1 VRNDRPTDYDWA
13 KTLEPGWHK
22 HRMENFNILVSGG
35 FASEDLVNDGWTD
48 IIRNLLFIAS
58 QGDNK
63 NLSPKE
69 LADLAELA
77 DFKKMEQVRAR
88 VDEVIKDPATAEA
101 LKPWYRQ
108 FCKRPCFHDDYLAA
122 FNRPNVELVD
132 TQGQGVDKITED
144 AVWANGKEY
153 KVDCLIYATG
163 FEVGTDYTRRAGYDL
178 KGRGGLTLSQ
188 KWADGMRTLYGMNV
202 RDFPNVFIMGPAQA
216 GFTANYPHLLLEQ
229 AVHISYVIDEARK
242 RQARIVQPTEEA
254 ESGWVQT
261 IIDNAALRRKFL
273 EECTPGYYNNEGK
286 PADRSEQNASY
297 GAGSV
302 KYFEIL
308 EDWRKAGK
316 LDGLEIA

>member
-1 VRNDRPTDYDWA
+1 
-13 KTLEPGWHK
+13 
-22 HRMENFNILVSGG
+22 
-35 FASEDLVNDGWTD
+35 
-48 IIRNLLFIAS
+48 
-58 QGDNK
+58 
-63 NLSPKE
+63 
-69 LADLAELA
+69 
-77 DFKKMEQVRAR
+77 
-88 VDEVIKDPATAEA
+88 
-101 LKPWYRQ
+101 
-108 FCKRPCFHDDYLAA
+108 
-122 FNRPNVELVD
+122 
-132 TQGQGVDKITED
+132 
-144 AVWANGKEY
+144 
-153 KVDCLIYATG
+153 
-163 FEVGTDYTRRAGYDL
+163 
-178 KGRGGLTLSQ
+178 
-188 KWADGMRTLYGMNV
+188 MNV